1 MFFYKKVNKDLWKFL
16 EVGFSLL
23 YIGIFLG
30 CIALFIKGDNYITVA
45 YLWGVADLSI
55 HLNTTIKHITYSFYV
70 DRLSLFFIGIV
81 AFNGAINSIY
91 TLDYIEEE
99 NYDKKILMTMLKNIF
114 ILSMI
119 LVLLSANAFTFLL
132 FWEVMSILSF
142 FLVLWDFKKEE
153 NYKASLIYIVMT
165 HIGTAFILLS
175 FVGFYINTNSLSFD
189 HWQNLSLNTFWTTWI
204 FLFSVLGFGMKA
216 GIIGLH
222 NWLPKAHPVAPSFV
236 SALMSGLM
244 IKMPVYMFIR
254 YWFYFIKQYPA
265 SFGLLILTIGTITML
280 FGILNASVQNR
291 LKAMLAYSSMENI
304 GIIYVGIGLAMIFKS
319 LNVEYLYALALGA
332 SLFHI
337 LNHSLFKSLLFMSAG
352 SLMARAHTQE
362 IAKLGGAIKYAPKLG
377 TITLVGMLS
386 LVALPPFNG
395 FISEWLLYQSLLL
408 SLKVKGY
415 YLWIASPL
423 SASFLALTGGIAML
437 SAVKYFGLTF
447 LGNPRKD
454 IKRKED
460 IKTMSLISMGI
471 LALSCLL
478 VGVLPVFVL
487 DVINNLIPV
496 PIHVNGIFEIKTPEN
511 FGSIA
516 PFFIGILMVFMLLI
530 SIYLNKYIS
539 KHSIYY
545 KTWACGQEDVPLSA
559 QYSPEGFSQP
569 IKKITSK
576 LYKDGLDIFDGI
588 YGFIAKSLLN
598 KLQTLKYKIQTGVIH
613 VYILYMAITLII
625 LIWVSKIYG

>member
-1 MFFYKKVNKDLWKFL
+1 MFFYKKVSKDLWKFL

-30 CIALFIKGDNYITVA
+30 CIALFIKGDNYI
-45 YLWGVADLSI
+45 I
-55 HLNTTIKHITYSFYV
+55 HLNTTIKYITYSFYV

-119 LVLLSANAFTFLL
+119 LVLLTANVFTFLL

-189 HWQNLSLNTFWTTWI
+189 HWQNLSLNTFWITWI

-304 GIIYVGIGLAMIFKS
+304 GIIYVGIGLAMVFKS
-319 LNVEYLYALALGA
+319 LNIEYLYALALGA

-415 YLWIASPL
+415 YLWIVSPL

-454 IKRKED
+454 IKHKED

-588 YGFIAKSLLN
+588 YGFIAKSLLH
-598 KLQTLKYKIQTGVIH
+598 KLQTLKYKIQPGIIH

>member
-1 MFFYKKVNKDLWKFL
+1 VFFYKKVNKDLWKFL

>member
-1 MFFYKKVNKDLWKFL
+1 MFFYKKVSKDLWRFL

-30 CIALFIKGDNYITVA
+30 CIALFIKGDNNT
-45 YLWGVADLSI
+45 I
-55 HLNTTIKHITYSFYV
+55 HLNTTIKYIIYSFYV

-119 LVLLSANAFTFLL
+119 LVLLSANVFTFLL

-304 GIIYVGIGLAMIFKS
+304 GIIYAGIGLAMIFKS
-319 LNVEYLYALALGA
+319 LNIEYLYALALGA

-454 IKRKED
+454 IKHKED
-460 IKTMSLISMGI
+460 IKTMGLISMGI

-487 DVINNLIPV
+487 DVINKLIPV

-598 KLQTLKYKIQTGVIH
+598 KLQTLKYKIQPGIIH

>member
-1 MFFYKKVNKDLWKFL
+1 M

-30 CIALFIKGDNYITVA
+30 CIALFIKGDNNT
-45 YLWGVADLSI
+45 I
-55 HLNTTIKHITYSFYV
+55 HLNTTIKYITYSFYV

-119 LVLLSANAFTFLL
+119 LVLLSANVFTFLL

-304 GIIYVGIGLAMIFKS
+304 GIIYVGIGLAMVFKS
-319 LNVEYLYALALGA
+319 LNIEYLYALALGA

-454 IKRKED
+454 IKHKED

-487 DVINNLIPV
+487 DVINNLIPI

-598 KLQTLKYKIQTGVIH
+598 KLQTLKYKIQPGIIH

>member
-1 MFFYKKVNKDLWKFL
+1 M

-30 CIALFIKGDNYITVA
+30 CIALFIKGDNYI
-45 YLWGVADLSI
+45 I
-55 HLNTTIKHITYSFYV
+55 HLNTTIKYITYSFYV

-81 AFNGAINSIY
+81 AFNSAINSIY

-119 LVLLSANAFTFLL
+119 LVLLSTNVFTFLL

-244 IKMPVYMFIR
+244 IKIPVYMFIR

-304 GIIYVGIGLAMIFKS
+304 GIIYAGIGLAMIFKS
-319 LNVEYLYALALGA
+319 LNIEYLYALALGA

-352 SLMARAHTQE
+352 SLIARAHTQE

-447 LGNPRKD
+447 VGNPRKD

-598 KLQTLKYKIQTGVIH
+598 KLQTLKYKIQPGIIH

>member
-1 MFFYKKVNKDLWKFL
+1 VFFYKKVSKNLWRFL

-30 CIALFIKGDNYITVA
+30 CIALFIKGDNNT
-45 YLWGVADLSI
+45 I
-55 HLNTTIKHITYSFYV
+55 HLNTTIKYITYSFYV

-119 LVLLSANAFTFLL
+119 LVLLSANVFTFLL

-291 LKAMLAYSSMENI
+291 LKAMLAYSSIENI
-304 GIIYVGIGLAMIFKS
+304 GIIYVGIGLAMVFKS
-319 LNVEYLYALALGA
+319 LNIEYLYALALGA

-454 IKRKED
+454 IKHKED
-460 IKTMSLISMGI
+460 IKTMGLISMGI

-539 KHSIYY
+539 KHSIHY

-598 KLQTLKYKIQTGVIH
+598 KLQTLKYKIQTGIIH

>member
-1 MFFYKKVNKDLWKFL
+1 VFFYKKVSKDLWKFL

-30 CIALFIKGDNYITVA
+30 CIALFIKGDNNIT
-45 YLWGVADLSI
+45 VADLSI
-55 HLNTTIKHITYSFYV
+55 HLNTTIKYITYSFYV

-119 LVLLSANAFTFLL
+119 LILLSANAFTFLL

-304 GIIYVGIGLAMIFKS
+304 GIIYLGIGLAMVFKS
-319 LNVEYLYALALGA
+319 LNIEYLYALALGA

-460 IKTMSLISMGI
+460 IKTMGLISMGI

-598 KLQTLKYKIQTGVIH
+598 KLQKLKYKIQPGIIH

>member
-1 MFFYKKVNKDLWKFL
+1 
-16 EVGFSLL
+16 
-23 YIGIFLG
+23 
-30 CIALFIKGDNYITVA
+30 VA
-45 YLWGVADLSI
+45 DLWGVADLSI
-55 HLNTTIKHITYSFYV
+55 HLSTTIKYITYSFYV

-99 NYDKKILMTMLKNIF
+99 NYDKKNLMTMLKNIF

-119 LVLLSANAFTFLL
+119 LVLLSANVFTFLL

-304 GIIYVGIGLAMIFKS
+304 GIIYVGIGLAMVFKS
-319 LNVEYLYALALGA
+319 LNIEYLYALALGA

-460 IKTMSLISMGI
+460 IKTMGLISMGI

-598 KLQTLKYKIQTGVIH
+598 KLQTLKYKIQPGIIH

>member
-1 MFFYKKVNKDLWKFL
+1 L

-30 CIALFIKGDNYITVA
+30 CIALFIKGDNYI
-45 YLWGVADLSI
+45 I
-55 HLNTTIKHITYSFYV
+55 HLNTTIKYITYSFYV

-81 AFNGAINSIY
+81 AFNSAINSIY

-119 LVLLSANAFTFLL
+119 LVLLSTNVFTFLL

-244 IKMPVYMFIR
+244 IKIPVYMFIR

-304 GIIYVGIGLAMIFKS
+304 GIIYAGIGLAMIFKS
-319 LNVEYLYALALGA
+319 LNIEYLYALALGA

-352 SLMARAHTQE
+352 SLIARAHTQE

-447 LGNPRKD
+447 VGNPRKD

-598 KLQTLKYKIQTGVIH
+598 KLQTLKYKIQPGIIH

>member
-1 MFFYKKVNKDLWKFL
+1 L

-30 CIALFIKGDNYITVA
+30 CIALFIKGDNYI
-45 YLWGVADLSI
+45 I
-55 HLNTTIKHITYSFYV
+55 HLNTTIKYITYSFYV

-81 AFNGAINSIY
+81 AFNSAINSIY

-119 LVLLSANAFTFLL
+119 LVLLSTNVFTFLL

-244 IKMPVYMFIR
+244 IKIPVYMFIR

-304 GIIYVGIGLAMIFKS
+304 GIIYAGIGLAMIFKS
-319 LNVEYLYALALGA
+319 LNIEYLYALALGA

-352 SLMARAHTQE
+352 SLIARAHTQE

-447 LGNPRKD
+447 VGNPRKD

-511 FGSIA
+511 FGSIV

-598 KLQTLKYKIQTGVIH
+598 KLQTLKYKIQPGIIH

>member
-1 MFFYKKVNKDLWKFL
+1 VFFYKKVSKDLWKFL
-16 EVGFSLL
+16 ELGFSLL

-30 CIALFIKGDNYITVA
+30 CIALFIKGDNNT
-45 YLWGVADLSI
+45 I
-55 HLNTTIKHITYSFYV
+55 HLSTTIKYITYSFYV

-319 LNVEYLYALALGA
+319 LNIEYLYALALGA

-454 IKRKED
+454 IKHKED

-598 KLQTLKYKIQTGVIH
+598 KLQTLKYKIQTGIIH

>member
-1 MFFYKKVNKDLWKFL
+1 VFFYKKVSKDLWKFL

-30 CIALFIKGDNYITVA
+30 CIALFIKGDNYI
-45 YLWGVADLSI
+45 I
-55 HLNTTIKHITYSFYV
+55 HLSTTIKYITYSFYV

-99 NYDKKILMTMLKNIF
+99 NYDKKILMTMLTNIF
-114 ILSMI
+114 ILSMM
-119 LVLLSANAFTFLL
+119 LVLLSANVFTFLL

-254 YWFYFIKQYPA
+254 YWFYFVKQYPA

-291 LKAMLAYSSMENI
+291 LKAMLAYSSIENI
-304 GIIYVGIGLAMIFKS
+304 GIIYVGIGLAMVFKS
-319 LNVEYLYALALGA
+319 LNIEYLYALALGA

-454 IKRKED
+454 IKHKED
-460 IKTMSLISMGI
+460 IKTMGLISMGI

-539 KHSIYY
+539 KHSIHY

-598 KLQTLKYKIQTGVIH
+598 KLQTLKYKIQTGIIH

>member
-1 MFFYKKVNKDLWKFL
+1 
-16 EVGFSLL
+16 
-23 YIGIFLG
+23 
-30 CIALFIKGDNYITVA
+30 
-45 YLWGVADLSI
+45 
-55 HLNTTIKHITYSFYV
+55 
-70 DRLSLFFIGIV
+70 LFFIGIV
-81 AFNGAINSIY
+81 AFNSAINSIY

-119 LVLLSANAFTFLL
+119 LVLLSTNVFTFLL

-244 IKMPVYMFIR
+244 IKIPVYMFIR

-304 GIIYVGIGLAMIFKS
+304 GIIYAGIGLAMIFKS
-319 LNVEYLYALALGA
+319 LNIEYLYALALGA

-352 SLMARAHTQE
+352 SLIARAHTQE

-447 LGNPRKD
+447 VGNPRKD

-598 KLQTLKYKIQTGVIH
+598 KLQTLKYKIQPGIIH

>member
-1 MFFYKKVNKDLWKFL
+1 
-16 EVGFSLL
+16 
-23 YIGIFLG
+23 
-30 CIALFIKGDNYITVA
+30 
-45 YLWGVADLSI
+45 
-55 HLNTTIKHITYSFYV
+55 
-70 DRLSLFFIGIV
+70 
-81 AFNGAINSIY
+81 
-91 TLDYIEEE
+91 
-99 NYDKKILMTMLKNIF
+99 
-114 ILSMI
+114 
-119 LVLLSANAFTFLL
+119 
-132 FWEVMSILSF
+132 
-142 FLVLWDFKKEE
+142 
-153 NYKASLIYIVMT
+153 
-165 HIGTAFILLS
+165 
-175 FVGFYINTNSLSFD
+175 
-189 HWQNLSLNTFWTTWI
+189 
-204 FLFSVLGFGMKA
+204 
-216 GIIGLH
+216 
-222 NWLPKAHPVAPSFV
+222 
-236 SALMSGLM
+236 
-244 IKMPVYMFIR
+244 
-254 YWFYFIKQYPA
+254 
-265 SFGLLILTIGTITML
+265 
-280 FGILNASVQNR
+280 
-291 LKAMLAYSSMENI
+291 
-304 GIIYVGIGLAMIFKS
+304 
-319 LNVEYLYALALGA
+319 
-332 SLFHI
+332 
-337 LNHSLFKSLLFMSAG
+337 
-352 SLMARAHTQE
+352 MARAHTQE